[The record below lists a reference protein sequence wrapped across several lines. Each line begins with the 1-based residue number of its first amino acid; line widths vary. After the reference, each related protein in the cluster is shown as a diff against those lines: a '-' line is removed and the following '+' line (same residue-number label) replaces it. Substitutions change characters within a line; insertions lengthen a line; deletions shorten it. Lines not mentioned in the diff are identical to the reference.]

1 MYWNNSYFYL
11 ITVIMMMQL
20 VTKSTHENTIPEVFP
35 SNWFLSNACYMIWHD
50 FSIHLLDVATM
61 ISFIVTVSAY
71 VGRKKY
77 VQFPIVNTCIIQIW
91 VIYFTVNNDNL
102 SNFYIFESLTFILI
116 MSFNFC
122 ILRLFRLFSRAYLY
136 LISTCNF
143 C

>member
-1 MYWNNSYFYL
+1 MRLNVDKGKLLFYCAIFLYKLRCTENNSCFYF

-77 VQFPIVNTCIIQIW
+77 VQFPIVNTCITQIW
-91 VIYFTVNNDNL
+91 VIYFQESRWAMITYPIFIY
-102 SNFYIFESLTFILI
+102 SN
-116 MSFNFC
+116 
-122 ILRLFRLFSRAYLY
+122 RLHS
-136 LISTCNF
+136 S
-143 C
+143 